1 MRLNSG
7 SSFCLFN
14 GRDGEFLGE
23 IVNVKENRILVRI
36 NKKIDEQIPDP
47 DIWLLFS
54 PIKKNLIR
62 LIVEKATELGVA
74 KLLPVLT
81 DHTNFGKVNLDRLK
95 THAIEAAEQCQRMTV
110 PEISEPLALSRILET
125 WDPVRRLLVMDETNA
140 SVRDGSNT
148 GVKMSALRLEE
159 QKTLRD
165 AILVGPEG
173 GFSQAEHNLL
183 ARQGFVKR
191 ITLGQRLLRTETAAL
206 VSLALWN
213 ELIDIEK

>member
-1 MRLNSG
+1 
-7 SSFCLFN
+7 
-14 GRDGEFLGE
+14 
-23 IVNVKENRILVRI
+23 
-36 NKKIDEQIPDP
+36 
-47 DIWLLFS
+47 
-54 PIKKNLIR
+54 
-62 LIVEKATELGVA
+62 
-74 KLLPVLT
+74 
-81 DHTNFGKVNLDRLK
+81 
-95 THAIEAAEQCQRMTV
+95 
-110 PEISEPLALSRILET
+110 
-125 WDPVRRLLVMDETNA
+125 MDETNA